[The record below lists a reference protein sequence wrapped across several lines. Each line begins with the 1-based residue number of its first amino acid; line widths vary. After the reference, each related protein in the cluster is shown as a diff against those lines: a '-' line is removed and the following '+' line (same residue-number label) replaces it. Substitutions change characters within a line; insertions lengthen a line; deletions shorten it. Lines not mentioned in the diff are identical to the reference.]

1 MTETAMP
8 LSRFKV
14 LDLCRARAGPTCV
27 RQLADWGADTIK
39 IEVPPG
45 AGWVEDDLETRHG
58 FDFFNIHR
66 NKRGLTLNLKNAEGK
81 AIFLRLAE
89 RADVVVENFRPG
101 VKHRLGI
108 DYEAVRAVNPRIVY
122 ASISGFGQDGPYA
135 ERAGLDQ
142 IAQGISGLMS
152 VTGLPGQGPVRAGIP
167 ICDLSA
173 GLLAAQ
179 GVLLALL
186 EREVSGQGQWVHTSL
201 TEAMIQMMDFQAARY
216 LKDGEVP
223 VQQGNNHPTN
233 SPTGVFET
241 LDGSIN
247 IQASP
252 QHLFRRMAETL
263 GAPELTERAEYRDHA
278 DRVKNRDR
286 LNAEIEA
293 LTRQKT
299 SAEWIDAFA
308 EAGVPAGPIYSVD
321 ECFADPQVRTLD
333 MDPSVEHPE
342 LGTVRLVGQA
352 LKMSRTPQRM
362 RSPTPELGQH
372 VDEILGELGFDTEAI
387 AGLRARGVV

>member
-8 LSRFKV
+8 LARFKV

-247 IQASP
+247 IQASA

-263 GAPELTERAEYRDHA
+263 GVPELTGRAEYRDHA
-278 DRVKNRDR
+278 GRVENRDR

-299 SAEWIDAFA
+299 SAEWIEAFA
-308 EAGVPAGPIYSVD
+308 EAGVPAGPIY
-321 ECFADPQVRTLD
+321 
-333 MDPSVEHPE
+333 
-342 LGTVRLVGQA
+342 
-352 LKMSRTPQRM
+352 
-362 RSPTPELGQH
+362 
-372 VDEILGELGFDTEAI
+372 
-387 AGLRARGVV
+387 

>member
-1 MTETAMP
+1 
-8 LSRFKV
+8 
-14 LDLCRARAGPTCV
+14 
-27 RQLADWGADTIK
+27 
-39 IEVPPG
+39 
-45 AGWVEDDLETRHG
+45 
-58 FDFFNIHR
+58 
-66 NKRGLTLNLKNAEGK
+66 
-81 AIFLRLAE
+81 
-89 RADVVVENFRPG
+89 
-101 VKHRLGI
+101 
-108 DYEAVRAVNPRIVY
+108 
-122 ASISGFGQDGPYA
+122 
-135 ERAGLDQ
+135 
-142 IAQGISGLMS
+142 
-152 VTGLPGQGPVRAGIP
+152 
-167 ICDLSA
+167 
-173 GLLAAQ
+173 
-179 GVLLALL
+179 
-186 EREVSGQGQWVHTSL
+186 
-201 TEAMIQMMDFQAARY
+201 
-216 LKDGEVP
+216 
-223 VQQGNNHPTN
+223 
-233 SPTGVFET
+233 VFET